1 MNGARVAQLTILA
14 VAAAM
19 TGLLANAPAGAQ
31 QESADDLLAAYGPVY
46 DIDEP
51 EFATPL
57 DLHYR
62 VAFDVAAS
70 PEDKAALNPALV
82 TPARFLRMHDRAGV
96 PAELL
101 DVVVVV
107 HGGAGKDM
115 LSNEAYRDR
124 YGVDNPNA
132 ELLQA
137 LQRAGARI
145 VLCGQTGAHRDLAR
159 DGLAPGVEQAL
170 SAMTAL
176 IALQADGY
184 ALIAF

>member
-1 MNGARVAQLTILA
+1 MSPIRTGQRLALA
-14 VAAAM
+14 VAIL
-19 TGLLANAPAGAQ
+19 GLVAVVPVGAQ
-31 QESADDLLAAYGPVY
+31 QESADRLLEAYGPVY
-46 DIDEP
+46 DIDAP
-51 EFATPL
+51 EFATPV

-70 PEDKAALNPALV
+70 PDDRSALNPALV

-96 PAELL
+96 PGERL

-115 LSNEAYRDR
+115 LSNEAYRAR

-145 VLCGQTGAHRDLAR
+145 VLCGQTAAHRDLTR
-159 DGLAPGVEQAL
+159 DGLASGVQLAL

-176 IALQADGY
+176 ITLQAEGY

>member
-1 MNGARVAQLTILA
+1 MSRTRVAQLAGTA
-14 VAAAM
+14 VAAAIL
-19 TGLLANAPAGAQ
+19 GLIAGVPADAQ
-31 QESADDLLAAYGPVY
+31 QESADELLAAYGPVY
-46 DIDEP
+46 DIDAP
-51 EFATPL
+51 EFATPTEL
-57 DLHYR
+57 DYR

-96 PAELL
+96 PAEQM

-115 LSNEAYRDR
+115 LSNDAYRAR
-124 YGVDNPNA
+124 YGIDNPNA

-145 VLCGQTGAHRDLAR
+145 VLCGQTAAHRDLG
-159 DGLAPGVEQAL
+159 DGLAAGVEQAL

-176 IALQADGY
+176 IALQAEGY